1 MNRIIIKGRICNDLD
16 LSVANSGKEYLN
28 VSVAVNR
35 RFNRDETD
43 FFNCV
48 AFGKTAVFIDTY
60 FIKGQEILIE
70 GEMQQERWQDK
81 DGNNRTGW
89 KLIIANVEFC
99 GGKSAETKQ
108 TDDLPYVPDDEDKPW

>member
-35 RFNRDETD
+35 RFDREKTD

-60 FIKGQEILIE
+60 FTKGQEILIE

-99 GGKSAETKQ
+99 GGKSTEAKQ

>member
-1 MNRIIIKGRICNDLD
+1 MNRIIIKGRICNDLG
-16 LSVANSGKEYLN
+16 LSVSTGGKEYLN
-28 VSVAVNR
+28 VSMAVNR
-35 RFNRDETD
+35 RFDREKTD

-60 FIKGQEILIE
+60 FTKGQEILIE

-99 GGKSAETKQ
+99 GGKSAGSKQ
-108 TDDLPYVPDDEDKPW
+108 NDDLPYVPDDEDKPW

>member
-16 LSVANSGKEYLN
+16 LSIANSGKEYLN

-35 RFNRDETD
+35 KFDREKTD

-60 FIKGQEILIE
+60 FTKGQEILIE

-99 GGKSAETKQ
+99 GGKSAEAKQ
-108 TDDLPYVPDDEDKPW
+108 TDDMPYVPDDEDKPW